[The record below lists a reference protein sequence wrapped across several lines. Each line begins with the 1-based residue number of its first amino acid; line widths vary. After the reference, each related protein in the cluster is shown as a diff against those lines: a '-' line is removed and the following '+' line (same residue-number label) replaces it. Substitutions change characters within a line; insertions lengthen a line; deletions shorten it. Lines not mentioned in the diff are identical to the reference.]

1 MSASRPKDTKLNDP
15 LIRFSSTVTSSEAM
29 RAVVTINSPSAIFGR
44 SSAFW
49 LSVPN
54 SWIGSA
60 PVTIVSS
67 AGIGAAYLPTFSSNA
82 VTPRKLSPAP

>member
-1 MSASRPKDTKLNDP
+1 
-15 LIRFSSTVTSSEAM
+15 M
-29 RAVVTINSPSAIFGR
+29 RAVVAINSPSAIFGR
-44 SSAFW
+44 NSAFW

-60 PVTIVSS
+60 PETIVSS